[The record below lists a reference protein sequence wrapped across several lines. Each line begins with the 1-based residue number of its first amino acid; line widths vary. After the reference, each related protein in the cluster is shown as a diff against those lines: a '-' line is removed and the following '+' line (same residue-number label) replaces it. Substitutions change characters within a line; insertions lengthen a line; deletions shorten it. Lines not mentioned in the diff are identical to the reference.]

1 MVELTFPQAGDLPDA
16 AYFAFLVGRGRSG
29 IISGLT
35 LSPDFSVPEVT
46 VAPGKAII
54 DRGDMTTAHP
64 NIDPSESVSDAVAV
78 VEIDAQTRSL
88 TSGAVNEIFIDATT
102 TSDDSATVVAT
113 TSGSAPT
120 SESLKIGEV
129 DTSTDTASEQWNK
142 IEEDGSLS
150 FPDADAARDVLASLP
165 AGVGGIDRS
174 NGVLIFD
181 DQVSVDAL
189 EAGDSFTDPAGNT
202 FTGPV
207 PAAERALAFQ
217 FIGL

>member
-1 MVELTFPQAGDLPDA
+1 
-16 AYFAFLVGRGRSG
+16 
-29 IISGLT
+29 
-35 LSPDFSVPEVT
+35 
-46 VAPGKAII
+46 
-54 DRGDMTTAHP
+54 
-64 NIDPSESVSDAVAV
+64 
-78 VEIDAQTRSL
+78 
-88 TSGAVNEIFIDATT
+88 
-102 TSDDSATVVAT
+102 
-113 TSGSAPT
+113 
-120 SESLKIGEV
+120 
-129 DTSTDTASEQWNK
+129 
-142 IEEDGSLS
+142 LS

-165 AGVGGIDRS
+165 AGVGAIDRS